1 MNQPQAQN
9 RPQKSL
15 AIMLADGLEEAEFV
29 LPFDLCYRA
38 GIHIL
43 LVAVSGKAGEEP
55 NSTGKSQCD
64 QGKGD
69 ARQGLIIRGS
79 HQLELCAHI
88 KLADFVESQRD
99 VDAVF
104 LPGGMPGSAN
114 LAASPLLQ
122 RFLQGYSQSLVA
134 KQRYIAAICAAP
146 PHVLGKSLLRGK
158 AYTCYPGAE
167 SILPKALQEQRQKQP
182 VVECENILTA
192 SGVGSAHLL
201 ASRLIERLVSAEKAQ
216 EVMRAVLYA

>member
-1 MNQPQAQN
+1 MRKPKSTKDES
-9 RPQKSL
+9 QKSL

-38 GIHIL
+38 GLHIL
-43 LVAVSGKAGEEP
+43 LVAVEEQKSGNKPET
-55 NSTGKSQCD
+55 N
-64 QGKGD
+64 
-69 ARQGLIIRGS
+69 LMIRGS
-79 HQLELCAHI
+79 HQLELRAHMS
-88 KLADFVESQRD
+88 LTDFIQNQSD

-114 LAASPLLQ
+114 LAASSTLQ
-122 RFLQGYSQSLVA
+122 KFLEEYSQTLQT
-134 KQRYIAAICAAP
+134 KQHYIAAICAAP
-146 PHVLGKSLLRGK
+146 PYTLGKSLLQGK

-167 SILPKALQEQRQKQP
+167 AILPEALQAQKQEQP
-182 VVECENILTA
+182 VVESENIITA

-201 ASRLIERLVSAEKAQ
+201 AQRLIERLVSPEQAQ